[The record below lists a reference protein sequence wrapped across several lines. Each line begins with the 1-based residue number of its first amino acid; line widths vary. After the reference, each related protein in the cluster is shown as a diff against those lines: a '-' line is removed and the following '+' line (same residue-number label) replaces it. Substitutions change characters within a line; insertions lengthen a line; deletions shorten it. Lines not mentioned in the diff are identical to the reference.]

1 MTNKEPLFSL
11 EHTDLHT
18 LLMPSWLK
26 ESSQTPRANQEYED
40 QKKYGERSSKNIS
53 QGRRNHSQKS
63 RSFALKREVKSTPP
77 SPSVVFHGW
86 KIEFIPEQRGLDEIA
101 KQIKSEGKAYP
112 LFELARLILQKP
124 ERYHL
129 RFLKLPSTTKNPS
142 RIYQSLLDEG
152 LWLSEKELI
161 AHVLKNYR
169 DRYYKVEKIE
179 VEPPKGSYTSLAICG
194 MSQTILGPSNHHE
207 YQAKVRQLHSERFS
221 HVPFEVFKSRIT
233 MVRDE
238 AMMEQW
244 KKDQSLQEIFT
255 PCAPL
260 VESEVEK
267 LTGFAQAED
276 HFKKEYASTVI
287 KEISEE
293 IFLPAAAGT
302 NLSDYSIKS
311 AIQQALQELRRF
323 PLPLSHLLGQELTHR
338 GLQIFKAHENIVYI
352 SVARPRSLSQET
364 SLSPSLIALIKAI
377 ESHQKSPRAE
387 QWQVMLQSRPRNS
400 DETEEQHESA
410 IAKDLS
416 WLIHEGYIMNYALR
430 GFAVAKKG

>member
-18 LLMPSWLK
+18 LLMPSWVK
-26 ESSQTPRANQEYED
+26 ESSQIPCYNQQYED

-53 QGRRNHSQKS
+53 QGRRNHDQKS
-63 RSFALKREVKSTPP
+63 RSFASKREVKGNSP

-101 KQIKSEGKAYP
+101 KQIRSEGKAYP

-129 RFLKLPSTTKNPS
+129 RFLKLPSTTNAS
-142 RIYQSLLDEG
+142 RIYQCLLDEG

-161 AHVLKNYR
+161 AHVLKKYR
-169 DRYYKVEKIE
+169 DRYYQVEKIE
-179 VEPPKGSYTSLAICG
+179 VEPPKGSYTSLAVCG

-221 HVPFEVFKSRIT
+221 HLPFEVFKSRIT

-255 PCAPL
+255 PCTS
-260 VESEVEK
+260 SEVREEEK
-267 LTGFAQAED
+267 IIGYTQVED
-276 HFKKEYASTVI
+276 HFKKEYASSII

-293 IFLPAAAGT
+293 ILLPATAGT
-302 NLSDYSIKS
+302 SLSDNSIKS

-364 SLSPSLIALIKAI
+364 PLSPSLIALIKAI

-387 QWQVMLQSRPRNS
+387 QWQVMLQSRPRNN
-400 DETEEQHESA
+400 DETQEQHESA

-416 WLIHEGYIMNYALR
+416 WLIHEGYILNYALR